1 MQRFTIRIKN
11 TKKYVKRRLCL
22 GVLFCLSFDFVLF
35 NDSGVRGGGKC
46 PEEEHTTCSGGP
58 TNYNLSQA
66 RFMGREN
73 IYKNINILINIK

>member
-11 TKKYVKRRLCL
+11 TKKYAQKRLCL
-22 GVLFCLSFDFVLF
+22 GSLFCSSSNFVLF

-58 TNYNLSQA
+58 TMLLSQA

-73 IYKNINILINIK
+73 IFIKYSIL